1 MYQDEG
7 NTSLER
13 DMVFVLKLC
22 ALFSLSNFKIRRGKL
37 PKKKKNLTKVTIEC
51 ISDLGVSYNKI

>member
-7 NTSLER
+7 STLLER

-37 PKKKKNLTKVTIEC
+37 PK
-51 ISDLGVSYNKI
+51 NKPYKGNNRMYQ